1 MMLGAG
7 RLGSLGCA
15 VLSQPPTANTAAS
28 ATSAAPPRTPE
39 RIYALWPV
47 GRLCGLPPGR
57 GQLAT
62 RARLDARREQRLHAL
77 EVDRLRQVDTL
88 ARVATHRVERGKLL
102 RPLDPVRDRHQAQG
116 VRDADDGTE
125 DGAVR
130 QAISDPGH
138 KRLVHLENV
147 D

>member
-1 MMLGAG
+1 MLGAG
-7 RLGSLGCA
+7 RLGSLGAGCA
-15 VLSQPPTANTAAS
+15 LLSQPPTASRAATAA
-28 ATSAAPPRTPE
+28 SAAPPRARE
-39 RIYALWPV
+39 RIYALW
-47 GRLCGLPPGR
+47 RERTLSGLPPGR

-62 RARLDARREQRLHAL
+62 GARLDARREQRLHAL
-77 EVDRLRQVDTL
+77 EVDRLREVDTL
-88 ARVATHRVERGKLL
+88 ARVAAHGVERGKLF

-138 KRLVHLENV
+138 KRL
-147 D
+147 